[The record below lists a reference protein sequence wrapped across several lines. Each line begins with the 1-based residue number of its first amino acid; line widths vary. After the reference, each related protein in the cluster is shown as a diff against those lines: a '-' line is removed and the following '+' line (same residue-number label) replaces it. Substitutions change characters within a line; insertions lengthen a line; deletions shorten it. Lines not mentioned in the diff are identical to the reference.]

1 LGFQFFKESY
11 TGKIREITLGK
22 GKKAVTVGG
31 ETCYPFY
38 QFEGAMPNPPRIAME
53 VWDMPRRSGPPQPS
67 HRSRTSRPTPRRGPR
82 NASRSTGPKSS
93 SCS

>member
-1 LGFQFFKESY
+1 MGFQFFKESY

-38 QFEGAMPNPPRIAME
+38 QFEGAMPNPPRIAM
-53 VWDMPRRSGPPQPS
+53 
-67 HRSRTSRPTPRRGPR
+67 
-82 NASRSTGPKSS
+82 
-93 SCS
+93 